1 MNSAGSCS
9 AREIAFSR
17 RDFDR
22 VDNNLIEQLLEVFGQ
37 DEAAPPENLAV
48 VLPPGKAIGVMR
60 CNLANSR
67 TYSEGYFHH
76 LVECGLVPSGAESA
90 AVPIAVYELERSAG
104 VEDAAASGT
113 QNVPREIEEAKPR
126 RVEESCDQ
134 VLLVKTSF

>member
-1 MNSAGSCS
+1 MGHWLENDNELGGKLQ
-9 AREIAFSR
+9 REGDPFSR

-48 VLPPGKAIGVMR
+48 VLPPRKAIGVMR

-90 AVPIAVYELERSAG
+90 A
-104 VEDAAASGT
+104 
-113 QNVPREIEEAKPR
+113 
-126 RVEESCDQ
+126 
-134 VLLVKTSF
+134 